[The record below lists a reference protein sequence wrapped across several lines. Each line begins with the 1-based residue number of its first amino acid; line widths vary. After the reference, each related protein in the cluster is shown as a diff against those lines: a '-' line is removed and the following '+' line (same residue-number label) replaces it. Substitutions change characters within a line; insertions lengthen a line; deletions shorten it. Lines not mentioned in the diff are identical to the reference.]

1 MIQEFI
7 DTLMN
12 ACYTKTSCISV
23 SDKINNLNLSFSEII
38 YDVRYESLD
47 DNRTEISINGSGG
60 SEITFVVSES
70 DKIVFEDKIYFITT
84 KNYDYVFSFV

>member
-23 SDKINNLNLSFSEII
+23 SDKRNNFDLTFSEII
-38 YDVRYESLD
+38 YDVRYENLD
-47 DNRTEISINGSGG
+47 DSRTEITINGSGG
-60 SEITFVVSES
+60 SEVTFVISKS
-70 DKIVFEDKIYFITT
+70 DKIVFDEDYYTINTA
-84 KNYDYVFSFV
+84 NYVYIFSFV